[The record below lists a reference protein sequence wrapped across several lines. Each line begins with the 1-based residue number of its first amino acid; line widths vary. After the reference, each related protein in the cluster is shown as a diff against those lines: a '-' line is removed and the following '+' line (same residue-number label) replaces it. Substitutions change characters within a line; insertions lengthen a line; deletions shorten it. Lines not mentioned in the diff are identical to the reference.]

1 MYRIYTDG
9 DLLYDATLFNE
20 GYGVLSPKLTVEMN
34 KAGSLDFTL
43 PPNNLKYNDLAKL
56 KSIVTVLQNGE
67 ELFRGRVLNDDKDFY
82 NQKKVYCE
90 GQLAYLLDSIQR
102 PYSFSGTA
110 GNLFKQYINNHNS
123 RVDSDKE
130 FVIGTVEPTDKL
142 SCNNESYPTT
152 FDELS
157 TQILN
162 NVDCFIRIRK
172 VGDEHY
178 IDLLSVDT
186 DNISEFTT
194 SQTIE
199 FGVNLLDIT
208 EHITA
213 ENIFTVLIP
222 LGKTLESTSGES
234 TNEKTTI
241 VSVNDGKDYLEN
253 STAISLFG
261 RIEKKAEWSDISSPS
276 ELKSLGK
283 KLLDESFE
291 LAVSLSLK
299 AVDLNLLDVNVEAIR
314 VGDWVRVISLPHGL
328 DRAFQCTKIVYD
340 LVNPDNNEYSFGVNF
355 NSLTEQQVN
364 DKKSMNNSVSM
375 VMATAGSVNASVGKA
390 NQAVQDVENV
400 LTQLPTD
407 YVNQATFDAFKTEI
421 NNRCT
426 ALENRV
432 EALEGGTT

>member
-9 DLLYDATLFNE
+9 ELLYDATLSND
-20 GYGVLSPKLTVEMN
+20 GYGVLSPKLTVELN
-34 KAGSLDFTL
+34 KAGSLNFTL
-43 PPNNLKYNDLAKL
+43 PPNNIKYNDMKKL
-56 KSIVTVLQNGE
+56 KSIITVLQNGE
-67 ELFRGRVLNDDKDFY
+67 ELFRGRVLNDEKDFY

-90 GQLAYLLDSIQR
+90 GQLAFLLDSIQR
-102 PYSFSGTA
+102 PYSFSGEA
-110 GNLFKQYINNHNS
+110 GTLFKQYINNHNS
-123 RVDSDKE
+123 KVDSDKQ
-130 FVIGTVEPTDKL
+130 FVIGTVEPTDKI
-142 SCNNESYPTT
+142 SCNNESYPNT
-152 FDELS
+152 FDELT

-162 NVDCFIRIRK
+162 NVDCFVKIQK
-172 VGDEHY
+172 VNDTHR
-178 IDLLSVDT
+178 IDLLSVNT
-186 DNISEFTT
+186 DNMSEFTT

-222 LGKTLESTSGES
+222 LGKTIDSTSGES

-241 VSVNDGKDYLEN
+241 KSVNSNKDYLEN

-261 RIEKKAEWSDISSPS
+261 RIEKKAEWSEVSSPS
-276 ELKSLGK
+276 ELKNLGQE
-283 KLLDESFE
+283 LLNKSFE

-299 AVDLNLLDVNVEAIR
+299 AVDLNLLDINVEAIR

-340 LVNPDNNEYSFGVNF
+340 LVNPDNNEYSFGVSF

-364 DKKSMNNSVSM
+364 DKKNMNNSVSM
-375 VMATAGSVNASVGKA
+375 VMSAAGSVNASIGKV
-390 NQAVQDVENV
+390 NQATQDVENII
-400 LTQLPTD
+400 TQLPTD

-421 NNRCT
+421 NTRCNS
-426 ALENRV
+426 LEARI
-432 EALEGGTT
+432 ASLEGGTT